1 MGEPPFY
8 ETMLITTRIEL
19 VFVYVG
25 SKLGATVGVAGGS
38 ATMAFTILLLVLP
51 MMLVAIT

>member
-25 SKLGATVGVAGGS
+25 SKLGARVGVAGGS
-38 ATMAFTILLLVLP
+38 ATMAFTILLFVLP
-51 MMLVAIT
+51 IMLVAIT